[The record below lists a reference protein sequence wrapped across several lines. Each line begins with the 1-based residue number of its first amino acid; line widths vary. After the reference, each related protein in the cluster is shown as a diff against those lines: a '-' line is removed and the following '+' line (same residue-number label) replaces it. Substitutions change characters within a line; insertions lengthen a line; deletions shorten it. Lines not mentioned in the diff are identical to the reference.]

1 MYTYLRQCVIMEK
14 KFDLRLFRK
23 ANGITQLAVA
33 EYLGVTKQMIT
44 QIETGKVA
52 LPTDKLKKILDN
64 PEWSLQEYN
73 RLVEMLDSLTATKPE
88 GKEKKAEAV
97 ARRDGDLP
105 LRVRLIPFEARGGMI
120 GDFVDGVMDYDCE
133 MVVSPIKGVD
143 FAMTVTGDSMAPEY
157 NPGDRILIKR
167 IDPNLFIEWGRVY
180 VLDTPNGAVLKKL
193 EKSEEPGF
201 VTCVSINPEVSP
213 FQVNVNAVRGWYRV
227 LMVMSMK

>member
-88 GKEKKAEAV
+88 GKEKKADAV

-180 VLDTPNGAVLKKL
+180 VLDTPNGAVIKKL
-193 EKSEEPGF
+193 ERSDEPGY
-201 VTCVSINPEVSP
+201 VTCISINPEVSP

>member
-1 MYTYLRQCVIMEK
+1 MSTYRRQCVIMEK
-14 KFDLRLFRK
+14 MFDLRLFRK

-44 QIETGKVA
+44 QVETGKVA
-52 LPTDKLKKILDN
+52 LPTGQLKKILDN
-64 PEWSLQEYN
+64 PEWSLSEYN
-73 RLVEMLDSLTATKPE
+73 RLVETLESLKSE
-88 GKEKKAEAV
+88 GKERKVTPV
-97 ARRDGDLP
+97 AGRDSDLP
-105 LRVRLIPFEARGGMI
+105 QRVRLIPFEARGGMI

-180 VLDTPNGAVLKKL
+180 VLDTPNGAVIKKL
-193 EKSEEPGF
+193 ERSDEPGF

>member
-1 MYTYLRQCVIMEK
+1 MEK
-14 KFDLRLFRK
+14 KFNLRLFRK
-23 ANGITQLAVA
+23 ANGLTQLDVA
-33 EYLGVTKQMIT
+33 EYLGVSKQFIT
-44 QIETGKVA
+44 QVETGRSL

-64 PEWSLQEYN
+64 PAWSLKEYN
-73 RLVEMLDSLTATKPE
+73 RLVDNLDSLASE
-88 GKEKKAEAV
+88 GNEKQV
-97 ARRDGDLP
+97 SQMARRDGDAP
-105 LRVRLIPFEARGGMI
+105 LRVRLVPFEARGGMI

-143 FAMTVTGDSMAPEY
+143 FAMTVTGDSMMPEY

-201 VTCVSINPEVSP
+201 VTCISINPEVSP

>member
-1 MYTYLRQCVIMEK
+1 
-14 KFDLRLFRK
+14 
-23 ANGITQLAVA
+23 
-33 EYLGVTKQMIT
+33 VTKQMIT

-88 GKEKKAEAV
+88 GKEKKVEAM

-180 VLDTPNGAVLKKL
+180 VLDTPNGAVIKKL
-193 EKSEEPGF
+193 ERSDEPGY
-201 VTCVSINPEVSP
+201 VTCISINPEVSP

>member
-73 RLVEMLDSLTATKPE
+73 RLVEMLDSLTATKSE
-88 GKEKKAEAV
+88 GKEKKVEAM

-180 VLDTPNGAVLKKL
+180 VLDTPNGAVIKKL
-193 EKSEEPGF
+193 ERSDEPGY
-201 VTCVSINPEVSP
+201 VTCISINPEVSP